1 MQLIQLDHHASTPC
15 AAEAVAA
22 MEPFLSEIPFNA
34 HSAHGGGAIAARA
47 VARARTSVADLIG
60 ASPDEIVFTSGA
72 TEANNIALLGLAR
85 AELENGGR
93 RRRILFS
100 AIEHKCVIEAAAYL
114 GRSGFVAEALPV
126 GRDGILA
133 PATLADRIDDD
144 VLLVSV
150 MAANNEIGTVQPI
163 AELSAIAHRRGALLH
178 SDLAQMA
185 GKLPFEVLD
194 AGCDLASL
202 SAHKLYGPKGVGA
215 LFVAA
220 SASMR
225 PRPIMFGGGQEEGLR
240 PGTLP
245 VAAIVGF
252 GAAADLCA
260 RRLQADSGRLRM
272 LAAEFLARLA
282 ALGIRF
288 AQNGDPVRR
297 LPGSLNLRFAGADA
311 VAILDRI
318 GDHLLLSAGSAC
330 SAGARRSSHVLRA
343 IGLSPEEAAASLR
356 IGFGRGNDIAQ
367 AMVAADLIADALAS
381 TASTAP
387 AR

>member
-1 MQLIQLDHHASTPC
+1 MQLIQLDHHATTPC

-22 MEPFLSEIPFNA
+22 MAPFLAEIPFNA
-34 HSAHGGGAIAARA
+34 HSAHAGGETAARA

-60 ASPDEIVFTSGA
+60 AAPGEIVFTSGA
-72 TEANNIALLGLAR
+72 TESNNIALLGLAR
-85 AELENGGR
+85 LEVESGGR

-100 AIEHKCVIEAAAYL
+100 AIEHKCVLEAAAHL
-114 GRSGFVAEALPV
+114 GRSGFVAETLPV
-126 GRDGILA
+126 GRDGILD
-133 PATLADRIDDD
+133 PATLAERMDED

-163 AELSAIAHRRGALLH
+163 PELSVIAHRHGALLH

-185 GKLPFEVLD
+185 GKLPLEILD

-220 SASMR
+220 AAAKR

-252 GAAADLCA
+252 GAAADQCA
-260 RRLQADSGRLRM
+260 LRLQGDGRRMRM
-272 LAAEFLARLA
+272 LAAEFLERLGS
-282 ALGIRF
+282 LGVRF
-288 AQNGDPVRR
+288 TLNGDSDRR

-311 VAILDRI
+311 AAILDRV
-318 GDHLLLSAGSAC
+318 GDQLLVSAGSAC

-343 IGLSPEEAAASLR
+343 IGLSPDEAAASVR
-356 IGFGRGNDIAQ
+356 IGFGRGNDIAE
-367 AMVAADLIADALAS
+367 AMAAAELIADAVAS
-381 TASTAP
+381 TVAS
-387 AR
+387 R